1 MEMVD
6 GFLLLVEVCVR
17 FVSNDEIAL
26 HFAGGEGRELNSFRS
41 NLTGLHD
48 TC

>member
-17 FVSNDEIAL
+17 FVSNDEVAL
-26 HFAGGEGRELNSFRS
+26 KSFCRWGGQGVEFIQIKLNWFA
-41 NLTGLHD
+41 
-48 TC
+48 